1 LIRRLELINFMSHRH
16 SVIELS
22 NGLTVLVGPN
32 NCGKSAVVTA
42 LKILAHNDVSTY
54 VKRHGEKEC
63 RVKVELIDDEQQ
75 LHTIEWSRKNS
86 PQYTIDGKS
95 YDRLRNAG
103 LPPRLAELLKL
114 PIVQGEGGNE
124 FDIHFGEQKS
134 PVFLLDKSASQTAQ
148 FFASSSDAAHLVAM
162 QKLHLRK
169 VSEAKAAV
177 ARLDQQELQVRAE
190 LEKLE
195 PAVVLQQQLTE
206 LEQLASEINAEELRA
221 TALGDERMALAKSEE
236 NHRQLSRLADC
247 LRELPILTELADV
260 SSLQRL
266 VADLPRQSQIMGTLQ
281 RQSQALSELASPPQL
296 AETNQLQRT
305 VDALTIGNQQTRAL
319 ALRLE
324 SLAGLPAF
332 PELADTDGLH
342 IVCRTLKTSDA
353 EYRRLRIEH
362 GQTDDAIR
370 SLSEEWEMLRRDAP
384 VCPTCGQ
391 DLPADFLDDHQ
402 HDHLRHDAEHELP
415 RARQSVVPPAT
426 TSKLGEE

>member
-1 LIRRLELINFMSHRH
+1 
-16 SVIELS
+16 
-22 NGLTVLVGPN
+22 
-32 NCGKSAVVTA
+32 
-42 LKILAHNDVSTY
+42 
-54 VKRHGEKEC
+54 
-63 RVKVELIDDEQQ
+63 
-75 LHTIEWSRKNS
+75 
-86 PQYTIDGKS
+86 
-95 YDRLRNAG
+95 
-103 LPPRLAELLKL
+103 
-114 PIVQGEGGNE
+114 
-124 FDIHFGEQKS
+124 
-134 PVFLLDKSASQTAQ
+134 
-148 FFASSSDAAHLVAM
+148 
-162 QKLHLRK
+162 
-169 VSEAKAAV
+169 
-177 ARLDQQELQVRAE
+177 

-332 PELADTDGLH
+332 PELADTDGLR